1 MVEKFNSELGWA
13 IPGVLLT
20 LASAAFALVKIPDYS
35 GIVPALLL
43 LPMWMVAA
51 GAMACVM
58 VLIATVGMMLRGT
71 DHPVGYW
78 LGFIA
83 EHRARLLFVAA
94 CMVLTGLNMI
104 AFMWIKPLLNYLV
117 PFRADPYLA
126 SIDRAIFGT
135 DPWRLFGWLN
145 NYPMAIFYHRAW
157 FALMILTLLTVLWR
171 PASAEKTAVMLT
183 YFILW
188 SIFGPVVHTLM
199 PAAGPIFYARL
210 GYGNAFSGLVSA
222 RETAR
227 LADYLWRTYSGAR
240 FGPAAGI
247 SAMPSLHIATTVWMV
262 VAVAIFAR
270 RWLVAIIPAATLI
283 FILSISL
290 GWHYAIDG
298 LVGGAG
304 TVLIWY
310 ALHVS
315 LTHMSPSRRGEGVA
329 RAGVSAR
336 I

>member
-1 MVEKFNSELGWA
+1 
-13 IPGVLLT
+13 LLT
-20 LASAAFALVKIPDYS
+20 LASAAFALVEIPDRS

-51 GAMACVM
+51 GAMACVI
-58 VLIATVGMMLRGT
+58 VLIATVRMMLRGA

-78 LGFIA
+78 LGFIV
-83 EHRARLLFVAA
+83 EHRARLLFVTV

-104 AFMWIKPLLNYLV
+104 TFMWIKPLLNYLV
-117 PFRADPYLA
+117 PFWADPYLA
-126 SIDRAIFGT
+126 SIDRAIFGI

-171 PASAEKTAVMLT
+171 PASAEKSAVMLT
-183 YFILW
+183 YFVLW
-188 SIFGPVVHTLM
+188 SIFGPAVHTLM
-199 PAAGPIFYARL
+199 PAAGPVFYARL

-222 RETAR
+222 RETR
-227 LADYLWRTYSGAR
+227 QLADYLWRTYSGAR

-262 VAVAIFAR
+262 IAVAIFER
-270 RWLVAIIPAATLI
+270 RWLVAMIPAAALI
-283 FILSISL
+283 FVLSISL

-298 LVGGAG
+298 FVGGAG
-304 TVLIWY
+304 AVLIWY
-310 ALHVS
+310 VLHVFM
-315 LTHMSPSRRGEGVA
+315 TRASPYSDGKGVA
-329 RAGVSAR
+329 ALADESIRA
-336 I
+336 